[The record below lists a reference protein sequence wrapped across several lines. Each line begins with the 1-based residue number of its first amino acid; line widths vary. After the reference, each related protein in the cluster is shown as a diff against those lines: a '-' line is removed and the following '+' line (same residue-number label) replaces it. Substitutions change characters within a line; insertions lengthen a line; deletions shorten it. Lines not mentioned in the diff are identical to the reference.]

1 MDKIVKGIGWLT
13 IAYVGLYL
21 IDTVAVQTGMDTKL
35 EKMAN
40 AMFKK
45 SEPKTKETNKVEL
58 GFH

>member
-21 IDTVAVQTGMDTKL
+21 IDTVAVQTGMDKVL
-35 EKMAN
+35 DKASR
-40 AMFKK
+40 AMFKNNDSK
-45 SEPKTKETNKVEL
+45 HEETNKVEL